1 MEGVGVAVERSCGGA
16 AGVAVAVER
25 SCGGAAAL
33 CAPRAGYVGPHGLG
47 GRASVE
53 VKFDAT
59 FGHVVQAGALVSRES
74 RYVAVVKSGLV
85 FPAWCLSEV
94 V

>member
-1 MEGVGVAVERSCGGA
+1 MRTIYIAVERSCGGA
-16 AGVAVAVER
+16 AGVGGAVER
-25 SCGGAAAL
+25 SCGGAATL

-59 FGHVVQAGALVSRES
+59 FGHVVQAGALVSRKS
-74 RYVAVVKSGLV
+74 RYVLV
-85 FPAWCLSEV
+85 WLCN
-94 V
+94 

>member
-1 MEGVGVAVERSCGGA
+1 MNSALFTVGRLH
-16 AGVAVAVER
+16 R
-25 SCGGAAAL
+25 LLRGAAAL
-33 CAPRAGYVGPHGLG
+33 CAPQAGYVGPHGLG
-47 GRASVE
+47 GRAIVE

-74 RYVAVVKSGLV
+74 RNVPVVESGLV